1 MLSLKIFT
9 LILALALSQFTSAT
23 PAAIPMWHKRQ
34 YTNSTTTSVAGAGA
48 VLVARGT
55 GTGAVLMARGTGT
68 EAVIQA
74 RATGKPAFQ
83 KRQFTNGTATASTT
97 AAGTGAVLVARG
109 TGTEA
114 VLVARGT
121 GTGVPYLFV

>member
-1 MLSLKIFT
+1 
-9 LILALALSQFTSAT
+9 
-23 PAAIPMWHKRQ
+23 
-34 YTNSTTTSVAGAGA
+34 
-48 VLVARGT
+48 
-55 GTGAVLMARGTGT
+55 MARGTGT

-83 KRQFTNGTATASTT
+83 KRQFANSTTASTT

-109 TGTEA
+109 TGTGA

-121 GTGVPYLFV
+121 GTGVPDLFV